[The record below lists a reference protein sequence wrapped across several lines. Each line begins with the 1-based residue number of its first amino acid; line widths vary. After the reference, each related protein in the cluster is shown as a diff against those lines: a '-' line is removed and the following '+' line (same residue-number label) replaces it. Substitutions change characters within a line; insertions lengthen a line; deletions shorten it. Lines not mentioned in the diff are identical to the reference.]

1 MNEEQFVSFTYPT
14 VLHSNP
20 MFVSEEAKSTLGMTI
35 WNDTLF
41 LSSLNVMDYSL
52 LVGVDEENNELVVG
66 IIGKILFSPI
76 LFFLFFFVFFVV
88 FVSFV

>member
-1 MNEEQFVSFTYPT
+1 

-20 MFVSEEAKSTLGMTI
+20 VFVNEEAKSSLGMTI

-52 LVGVDEENNELVVG
+52 VVGMDEEHNELVVG
-66 IIGKILFSPI
+66 VIGAFS
-76 LFFLFFFVFFVV
+76 
-88 FVSFV
+88 